1 MYEVSLTKVKFISE
15 QDLDEL
21 EKSIKKI
28 VEEFEAKHKGI
39 DIFANVEITS
49 SRKIGSKGIED

>member
-1 MYEVSLTKVKFISE
+1 MYDVSLTKVKFISE

-21 EKSIKKI
+21 EKSIKKV